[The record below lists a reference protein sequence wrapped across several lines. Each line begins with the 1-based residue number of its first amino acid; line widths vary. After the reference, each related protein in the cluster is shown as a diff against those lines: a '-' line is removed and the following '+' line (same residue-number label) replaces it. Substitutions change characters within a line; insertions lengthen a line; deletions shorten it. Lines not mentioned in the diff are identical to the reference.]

1 MTIIAVLI
9 LDKMK
14 NRVGLRPDQYTKDDL
29 KYSTYQPTKYR
40 KEK

>member
-1 MTIIAVLI
+1 MTIVAVLI

-14 NRVGLRPDQYTKDDL
+14 DRVGLKPDQYSKEDL
-29 KYSTYQPTKYR
+29 KYSTYQPVKYR